1 MKRFILH
8 QRLRFNKLSMV
19 SDTGMYL
26 ISKSGDIMSE
36 EKQQKNMKIMDI
48 S

>member
-26 ISKSGDIMSE
+26 ISKNGDMSE
-36 EKQQKNMKIMDI
+36 EKQKKNHENYGH
-48 S
+48 